1 MISPVHR
8 PAPLVAPECRRP
20 SRRRRSTVIV
30 LTGIDGAGKS
40 TAGRLLARRLAAAGC
55 PAVLARNP
63 CGRSTLAAW
72 SRRLGIT
79 VPAGMLDAVETA
91 IRCVNVLISQL
102 RAATFPGIV
111 IMDRYLYCQL
121 ALKRVKGRG
130 QGRLLPW
137 LQRLLPRPDVVFYLD
152 IPAET
157 ALARIDLRAT
167 DTEDLESLRTF
178 DAAYRALDDFDT
190 FIRIDA
196 ATSSGQIV
204 EDLWRE
210 LTAAGLVP
218 LRGEEMRYGC

>member
-1 MISPVHR
+1 MVSPVHH
-8 PAPLVAPECRRP
+8 PASLVAPKCRREF
-20 SRRRRSTVIV
+20 RRRRGTVIV
-30 LTGIDGAGKS
+30 LAGIDGAGKS
-40 TAGRLLARRLAAAGC
+40 TAGRLLARRLAAAGL

-79 VPAGMLDAVETA
+79 VPAGMLDAVETG

-111 IMDRYLYCQL
+111 IMDRYLHCQL

-157 ALARIDLRAT
+157 ALARIALRAT

-178 DAAYRALDDFDT
+178 DRAYRELDDFDS
-190 FIRIDA
+190 FVRIDA
-196 ATSSGQIV
+196 GTSSGQIV
-204 EDLWRE
+204 ENMWRE

-218 LRGEEMRYGC
+218 LRGEEMR

>member
-1 MISPVHR
+1 MVPSVHH
-8 PAPLVAPECRRP
+8 PATTEPSGCRRELRC
-20 SRRRRSTVIV
+20 RRATVIV
-30 LTGIDGAGKS
+30 LAGIDGAGKS
-40 TAGRLLARRLAAAGC
+40 TAGRLLARRLAAAGL

-79 VPAGMLDAVETA
+79 VPAGMLDTAETA

-130 QGRLLPW
+130 HGRLLPW
-137 LQRLLPRPDVVFYLD
+137 LLRLLPRPDVVFYLEV
-152 IPAET
+152 PAET

-167 DTEDLESLRTF
+167 DFEDLESLRTF
-178 DAAYRALDDFDT
+178 DQAYRELDDFDT

-196 ATSSGQIV
+196 GTSSGQIV
-204 EDLWRE
+204 EDMWRE

-218 LRGEEMRYGC
+218 QRGEKVRKGC

>member
-1 MISPVHR
+1 MVSPVHH
-8 PAPLVAPECRRP
+8 PATLEASGCRRP
-20 SRRRRSTVIV
+20 SRRRRASVIV

-40 TAGRLLARRLAAAGC
+40 TAGRLLARRLATAGY

-111 IMDRYLYCQL
+111 IMDRHLHCQL

-130 QGRLLPW
+130 HGRLLPW
-137 LQRLLPRPDVVFYLD
+137 LLRLLPRPDVVFYLD

-167 DTEDLESLRTF
+167 DSEDLQSLKTF
-178 DAAYRALDDFDT
+178 DAAYRELDDFDS

-196 ATSSGQIV
+196 GTSSRQIV
-204 EDLWRE
+204 EDMWRE

-218 LRGEEMRYGC
+218 QRGEEMR

>member
-1 MISPVHR
+1 MISPLH
-8 PAPLVAPECRRP
+8 PATTEASGCRRP
-20 SRRRRSTVIV
+20 SRRRRGTVIV

-40 TAGRLLARRLAAAGC
+40 TAGRLLARRLASAGH

-79 VPAGMLDAVETA
+79 VPAGVLDAVETG

-111 IMDRYLYCQL
+111 VMDRYLYCQL

-130 QGRLLPW
+130 DGRLLPW
-137 LQRLLPRPDVVFYLD
+137 LLRLLPRPDVVFYLEVT
-152 IPAET
+152 PGT

-167 DTEDLESLRTF
+167 DTEDLEGLETF
-178 DAAYRALDDFDT
+178 DAAYRALDDFES
-190 FIRIDA
+190 FVRIDA

-210 LTAAGLVP
+210 LEAAGLVP
-218 LRGEEMRYGC
+218 ERREGMR